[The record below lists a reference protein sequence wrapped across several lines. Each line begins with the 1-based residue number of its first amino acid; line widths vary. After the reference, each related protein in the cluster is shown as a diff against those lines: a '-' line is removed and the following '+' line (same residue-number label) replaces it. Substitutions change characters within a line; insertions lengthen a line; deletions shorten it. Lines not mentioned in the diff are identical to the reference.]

1 MIETIKTFIA
11 QHEAAIT
18 DLAFIT
24 GYLLTLIAVT
34 ILILF
39 FCLRYIRK
47 HQKPDEKMIKGY
59 TTTSLLQ
66 LFDCFTYALI
76 FYAAVTMGIKIGL
89 KAENQ
94 IIFNA
99 MPPFIFSLASIPFVF
114 LAFFCSLFMNDKL
127 VNKMSGG
134 MLYLYNRLKKRGDK
148 NDDIESTDIPDIPD
162 SDTGGGTPDRSLHHD
177 RHGTQYADKRGKQYM
192 NKIDELFFKLRGRL
206 FILFKDISKWIDD
219 FISGK

>member
-18 DLAFIT
+18 DLVFIT

-59 TTTSLLQ
+59 TRRSLLD
-66 LFDCFTYALI
+66 LFDCFTFTFV
-76 FYAAVTMGIKIGL
+76 FYAAFTMGVKAGL
-89 KAENQ
+89 NAENQ

-127 VNKMSGG
+127 ANKISGG
-134 MLYLYNRLKKRGDK
+134 MLYLYNRLKKKGDK
-148 NDDIESTDIPDIPD
+148 NDDIENTDIPDISD
-162 SDTGGGTPDRSLHHD
+162 SDTSVGSHDCRIHHD
-177 RHGTQYADKRGKQYM
+177 
-192 NKIDELFFKLRGRL
+192 
-206 FILFKDISKWIDD
+206 
-219 FISGK
+219 